1 MIFYLAQ
8 VNTIAN
14 SHETL
19 RSKMFSFFK
28 EWTCIAIGTGVIP
41 MSMEKNEEKSRD
53 DDVNENLLKYW
64 IKLAFEDSKAPMII
78 LNEEQS
84 LDYSKTDLDMKL
96 FLRYILHELIWNSN
110 DKSSNDFL
118 TLFCDQDKMNYNSME
133 DLQKGAFSDGSAN
146 VIRFFFGFGKVS
158 PLRVE

>member
-1 MIFYLAQ
+1 
-8 VNTIAN
+8 
-14 SHETL
+14 
-19 RSKMFSFFK
+19 MFNFFK

-146 VIRFFFGFGKVS
+146 VIRFFFWFWEGLPIKG
-158 PLRVE
+158 

>member
-1 MIFYLAQ
+1 ML
-8 VNTIAN
+8 N
-14 SHETL
+14 
-19 RSKMFSFFK
+19 FFK

-110 DKSSNDFL
+110 DKSSNDFV
-118 TLFCDQDKMNYNSME
+118 TLFCDQDKMNFNYME
-133 DLQKGAFSDGSAN
+133 DLQKGASSDGSAN
-146 VIRFFFGFGKVS
+146 VIRIFGFGKVS
-158 PLRVE
+158 PLLRVE

>member
-1 MIFYLAQ
+1 ML
-8 VNTIAN
+8 N
-14 SHETL
+14 
-19 RSKMFSFFK
+19 FFK

-78 LNEEQS
+78 LNEGQS

-133 DLQKGAFSDGSAN
+133 DLQKGASSDGSAN
-146 VIRFFFGFGKVS
+146 VIRIFGFGKVS
-158 PLRVE
+158 PLLRVE

>member
-1 MIFYLAQ
+1 ML
-8 VNTIAN
+8 N
-14 SHETL
+14 
-19 RSKMFSFFK
+19 FFK

-53 DDVNENLLKYW
+53 DHVNENLLKYW

-118 TLFCDQDKMNYNSME
+118 TLFCDQDKMNFNYME
-133 DLQKGAFSDGSAN
+133 DLQKGASSDGSAN
-146 VIRFFFGFGKVS
+146 VIRIFGFGKVS
-158 PLRVE
+158 PLLRVE

>member
-1 MIFYLAQ
+1 
-8 VNTIAN
+8 
-14 SHETL
+14 
-19 RSKMFSFFK
+19 
-28 EWTCIAIGTGVIP
+28 
-41 MSMEKNEEKSRD
+41 
-53 DDVNENLLKYW
+53 
-64 IKLAFEDSKAPMII
+64 MII

>member
-1 MIFYLAQ
+1 ML
-8 VNTIAN
+8 N
-14 SHETL
+14 
-19 RSKMFSFFK
+19 FFK

-78 LNEEQS
+78 LNEGQS

-118 TLFCDQDKMNYNSME
+118 TLFCDQDKMNFNYME
-133 DLQKGAFSDGSAN
+133 DLQKGASSDGSAN
-146 VIRFFFGFGKVS
+146 VIRIFGFGKVS
-158 PLRVE
+158 PLLRVE

>member
-1 MIFYLAQ
+1 ML
-8 VNTIAN
+8 N
-14 SHETL
+14 
-19 RSKMFSFFK
+19 FFK

-118 TLFCDQDKMNYNSME
+118 TLFCDQDKMNFNYME
-133 DLQKGAFSDGSAN
+133 DLQKGASSDGSAN
-146 VIRFFFGFGKVS
+146 VIRIFGFGKVS
-158 PLRVE
+158 PLLRVE

>member
-1 MIFYLAQ
+1 ML
-8 VNTIAN
+8 N
-14 SHETL
+14 
-19 RSKMFSFFK
+19 FFK

-41 MSMEKNEEKSRD
+41 MSMEKNEEKSRDD

-118 TLFCDQDKMNYNSME
+118 TLFCDQDKMNFNYME
-133 DLQKGAFSDGSAN
+133 DLQKGASSDGSAN
-146 VIRFFFGFGKVS
+146 VIRIFGFGKVS
-158 PLRVE
+158 PLLRVE

>member
-1 MIFYLAQ
+1 ML
-8 VNTIAN
+8 N
-14 SHETL
+14 
-19 RSKMFSFFK
+19 FFK

-118 TLFCDQDKMNYNSME
+118 TLFCDQDKMNFNYME
-133 DLQKGAFSDGSAN
+133 DLQKGASSDGSAN
-146 VIRFFFGFGKVS
+146 VIRFFGFGVLVRS
-158 PLRVE
+158 PHY

>member
-1 MIFYLAQ
+1 ML
-8 VNTIAN
+8 N
-14 SHETL
+14 
-19 RSKMFSFFK
+19 FFK

-41 MSMEKNEEKSRD
+41 MSMEKNEEKTRD
-53 DDVNENLLKYW
+53 DNDDINENLLKYW

-133 DLQKGAFSDGSAN
+133 DLQKGASSDGSAN
-146 VIRFFFGFGKVS
+146 VIRIFGFGKVS
-158 PLRVE
+158 PLLRVE

>member
-1 MIFYLAQ
+1 
-8 VNTIAN
+8 
-14 SHETL
+14 
-19 RSKMFSFFK
+19 MFNFFK

-78 LNEEQS
+78 LNEGQS

-118 TLFCDQDKMNYNSME
+118 TLFCDQDKMNFNYME
-133 DLQKGAFSDGSAN
+133 DLQKGASSDGSAN
-146 VIRFFFGFGKVS
+146 VIRIFGFGKVS
-158 PLRVE
+158 PLLRVE